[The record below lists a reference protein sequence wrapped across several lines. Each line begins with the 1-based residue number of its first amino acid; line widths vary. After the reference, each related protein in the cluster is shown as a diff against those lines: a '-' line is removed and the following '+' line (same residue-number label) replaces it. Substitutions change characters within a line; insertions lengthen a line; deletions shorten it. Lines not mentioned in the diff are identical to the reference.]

1 MYLILKRLWSSSWKG
16 RDYTDPEIIL
26 LWIICLIFAKGSKGK
41 GKRPAKKNTAD
52 DGEPKSKKAK
62 NADPEAEESIE
73 DGQDDG
79 DIDYACASTSK

>member
-1 MYLILKRLWSSSWKG
+1 MWIIYLISVKG
-16 RDYTDPEIIL
+16 
-26 LWIICLIFAKGSKGK
+26 GKGK

-62 NADPEAEESIE
+62 NMDVESEESIE

>member
-1 MYLILKRLWSSSWKG
+1 M
-16 RDYTDPEIIL
+16 DHF
-26 LWIICLIFAKGSKGK
+26 LIFAKGSKGK
-41 GKRPAKKNTAD
+41 GKRPAKKNTTD

-62 NADPEAEESIE
+62 NADVESEESIE

>member
-1 MYLILKRLWSSSWKG
+1 M
-16 RDYTDPEIIL
+16 
-26 LWIICLIFAKGSKGK
+26 LWIIYLISAKGGKGK

-62 NADPEAEESIE
+62 NMDVESEESIE

>member
-1 MYLILKRLWSSSWKG
+1 M
-16 RDYTDPEIIL
+16 
-26 LWIICLIFAKGSKGK
+26 WIIYLIFAKGGKGKGK

>member
-1 MYLILKRLWSSSWKG
+1 M
-16 RDYTDPEIIL
+16 
-26 LWIICLIFAKGSKGK
+26 WIIYLIFAKGGKGK
-41 GKRPAKKNTAD
+41 GKCPAKKNTAD